1 MEDTIGTLSCN
12 SRGNAV
18 GIVAFQMPMTE
29 ARWSYQDAGASRSV
43 HVEVEHAALER
54 LDESGIAHVLPHAI
68 FTANRAAIERAA
80 RNIIDREGPNFAEPI
95 QVTAKDV

>member
-1 MEDTIGTLSCN
+1 MGF
-12 SRGNAV
+12 
-18 GIVAFQMPMTE
+18 VAFQMPMTE
-29 ARWSYQDAGASRSV
+29 ARWSYRNQGACRSV
-43 HVEVEHAALER
+43 DVEVEHAALER
-54 LDESGIAHVLPHAI
+54 LNLSGIGGALPYAI